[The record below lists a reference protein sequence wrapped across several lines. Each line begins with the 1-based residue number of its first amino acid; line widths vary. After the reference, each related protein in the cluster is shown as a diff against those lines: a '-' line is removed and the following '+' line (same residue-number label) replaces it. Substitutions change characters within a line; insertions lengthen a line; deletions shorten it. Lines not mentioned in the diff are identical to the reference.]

1 MSTSILNLNRN
12 EVNMQIKYI
21 FLITIF
27 MLALSIVLI
36 LNTANELTN
45 TVREKLEVHP
55 SQIRLTKIERVAEI
69 VYLCLK
75 LVFFLI
81 VLAFCVALLAAIV
94 LETR

>member
-36 LNTANELTN
+36 LNTANELTI

>member
-1 MSTSILNLNRN
+1 
-12 EVNMQIKYI
+12 MQIKYI

-36 LNTANELTN
+36 LNTANELTI

>member
-1 MSTSILNLNRN
+1 
-12 EVNMQIKYI
+12 MQIKYI

-36 LNTANELTN
+36 LNTANALII
-45 TVREKLEVHP
+45 TVREKQEVHP
-55 SQIRLTKIERVAEI
+55 SQKRLTKIERVAEI

-75 LVFFLI
+75 FIFFLI